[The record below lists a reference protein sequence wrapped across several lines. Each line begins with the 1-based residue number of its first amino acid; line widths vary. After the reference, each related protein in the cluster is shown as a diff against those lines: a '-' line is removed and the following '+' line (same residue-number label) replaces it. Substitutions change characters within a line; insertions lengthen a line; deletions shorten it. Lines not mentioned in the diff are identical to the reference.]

1 MNSFFNLSHPL
12 HFLLCHYLPVW
23 QAASR
28 YSFSTSFLAS
38 SLESENKLL
47 VFVHNYKSILICK
60 LQPLWLHSDFFLVVT
75 PLPLSVYGV
84 ASQLTPP
91 PPKQATPHSKGRH
104 PKSPWWLWTAI
115 YPSLN
120 QISFCN
126 FAGRKKKKCLELLE
140 LVLTTTKPKPAEGE
154 VSPKESRAKDFSN
167 NLRTW
172 IQLCLEVLLLDLSI
186 V

>member
-12 HFLLCHYLPVW
+12 NFLLCHYLLVW

-47 VFVHNYKSILICK
+47 VFVHNYKSILIRK

-104 PKSPWWLWTAI
+104 PKSPWLLWTAI

-126 FAGRKKKKCLELLE
+126 FAGRKKKKMSGVARARLDHHK
-140 LVLTTTKPKPAEGE
+140 TKTCWGW
-154 VSPKESRAKDFSN
+154 S
-167 NLRTW
+167 
-172 IQLCLEVLLLDLSI
+172 
-186 V
+186 